1 MKEISPTE
9 LAAWLGDPA
18 REQPQVVDVREPWE
32 VAIARL
38 AGALEI
44 PMGRVVAAADSLDRD
59 RPVVCVCHH
68 GMRSLQVAMYLSR
81 LGFGDVRNLSGGIH
95 AWATQV
101 DPAMATY

>member
-1 MKEISPTE
+1 MKEISPAE

-18 REQPQVVDVREPWE
+18 REQPQVLDVREPWE

-44 PMGRVVAAADSLDRD
+44 PMGRVVADVDSLDRD

-68 GMRSLQVAMYLSR
+68 GMRSLQVALYLSR
-81 LGFGDVRNLSGGIH
+81 QGFGDVRNLSGGIH